1 LTDFKCALLYDRA
14 VDFGWTAEQEEL
26 RQLAR
31 SFGEKEIAPHVAEY
45 DREERFPREIV
56 RAAGELGL
64 AGGIVPP
71 EYGGAGLDHVTYA
84 MTMEEISR
92 YCHVVAC
99 ALTFPSGLVGNSIL
113 RYGTEEQKQRYLTPL
128 ARGEHFGGA
137 GVTEARSGTDV
148 SDMDTQ
154 ARRDGTD
161 YVIDGAKMWI
171 SFLDVASFYL
181 TFAHLGVDEAT
192 GRKRIC
198 AFLIDADTKG
208 VSVHPLKNKYGFR
221 PLATGELVLENVRVP
236 QEALLGEEGK
246 GFEIAMNAV
255 ENGRLG
261 VAARAVGLG
270 QACVDVATD
279 YARERVVFRRP
290 IGKFQMVQ
298 VMLSD
303 MICGVEGARLL
314 TYRLGYLKDKGL
326 RARDAASVA
335 KMTASDVALD
345 AATNAF
351 QIHGAYGVSDEYPV
365 ARSLRDA
372 KVFQIVEGN
381 NQLHK
386 ALVAEAALGMR

>member
-1 LTDFKCALLYDRA
+1 
-14 VDFGWTAEQEEL
+14 
-26 RQLAR
+26 
-31 SFGEKEIAPHVAEY
+31 
-45 DREERFPREIV
+45 
-56 RAAGELGL
+56 
-64 AGGIVPP
+64 
-71 EYGGAGLDHVTYA
+71 
-84 MTMEEISR
+84 
-92 YCHVVAC
+92 
-99 ALTFPSGLVGNSIL
+99 
-113 RYGTEEQKQRYLTPL
+113 
-128 ARGEHFGGA
+128 
-137 GVTEARSGTDV
+137 
-148 SDMDTQ
+148 
-154 ARRDGTD
+154 
-161 YVIDGAKMWI
+161 
-171 SFLDVASFYL
+171 
-181 TFAHLGVDEAT
+181 VDEST

-221 PLATGELVLENVRVP
+221 PLATGELVLDNVRVP

-261 VAARAVGLG
+261 VASRAVGLA

-279 YARERVVFRRP
+279 YARERVVFKQP

-298 VMLSD
+298 EMLSD

-314 TYRLGYLKDKGL
+314 TYRLAYLKDHGL
-326 RARDAASVA
+326 RARDAASIA

-365 ARSLRDA
+365 ARYLRDA